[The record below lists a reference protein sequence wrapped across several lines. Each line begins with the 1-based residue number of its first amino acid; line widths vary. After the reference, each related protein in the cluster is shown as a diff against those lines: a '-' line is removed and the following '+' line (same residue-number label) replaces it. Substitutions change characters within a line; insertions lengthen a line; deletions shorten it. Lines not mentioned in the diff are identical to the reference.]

1 MCLFITSSYI
11 FYTGLKYQ
19 PLSVCVMLEEAFLP
33 LEILMLQLCEKSQ
46 RSNEAASHW
55 PHTPDQSYIHR
66 GHRVT
71 PNLPGPY

>member
-19 PLSVCVMLEEAFLP
+19 PLSVRVMLEKAFLP

-46 RSNEAASHW
+46 RSNEAASQW
-55 PHTPDQSYIHR
+55 PHTPDQSHIHR
-66 GHRVT
+66 GHKVT